1 MATMNLV
8 MIRSA
13 LLWCAVIDYGLLLV
27 WFALYVLPH
36 AWLYRLWARWF
47 RLSAEQFDALNFA
60 GMMLFKM
67 SILLLAVVPYIALL
81 LVA

>member
-1 MATMNLV
+1 MATMTLV
-8 MIRSA
+8 TIRSA

-36 AWLYRLWARWF
+36 AWLYRLWGRWF
-47 RLSAEQFDALNFA
+47 RLSPEQFDALNFA

-67 SILLLAVVPYIALL
+67 SILLLALVPYIALL